1 MGKSASERCKN
12 IQFNLPVIIVI
23 RQITLILDANP
34 FDRSGNLSAPCGEKL
49 RQSPSAKPRSVWIIA
64 ISAAREPMFCFWSH
78 GGKPGNSLLY
88 KTAEWESGFMKWNTQ
103 HNHDLT
109 FLRAFR

>member
-1 MGKSASERCKN
+1 MLIRLIDQETSQRLAEKSY
-12 IQFNLPVIIVI
+12 
-23 RQITLILDANP
+23 ANP
-34 FDRSGNLSAPCGEKL
+34 
-49 RQSPSAKPRSVWIIA
+49 PSARPRSVWIIA
-64 ISAAREPMFCFWSH
+64 MSAAREPMFCFWSH

-88 KTAEWESGFMKWNTQ
+88 KTAEWESGFAIVEHSTIVNTQ